1 MGAGR
6 GRCYLQWASPAIES
20 PPAAIW
26 LGLASACTPTMK
38 RMILLCGVCGL
49 AALAIFVSLMR
60 PNGARIDAAEIQI
73 AVGNAVPEPDGGSH
87 AQELQ
92 LPDPMPSSVA
102 GRNGDQRRPVESPEL
117 RLRKSFEARY
127 EGFTFQD
134 LVAEPARARE
144 RLAAAQSARFDE
156 LHSKLRAGAGVWATR
171 RPRLCGGGA
180 ELASCRSPWVCASR
194 VRAHRTAGKWLPGNA
209 HAGNLPLDRP
219 GDQGPA
225 RGNRLAGA
233 RDPTPSCPGPEV
245 HELDALRTISRRIGT
260 AQRYVEVTP
269 GSALPHQLR
278 RCAGAATG
286 VPSRTP
292 SGRSRPFSAACLSSG
307 CRRGRSWPRP

>member
-1 MGAGR
+1 
-6 GRCYLQWASPAIES
+6 
-20 PPAAIW
+20 
-26 LGLASACTPTMK
+26 MK

-156 LHSKLRAGAGVWATR
+156 LHSSFEL
-171 RPRLCGGGA
+171 
-180 ELASCRSPWVCASR
+180 ELASGR
-194 VRAHRTAGKWLPGNA
+194 H
-209 HAGNLPLDRP
+209 
-219 GDQGPA
+219 
-225 RGNRLAGA
+225 GA
-233 RDPTPSCPGPEV
+233 RVCVG
-245 HELDALRTISRRIGT
+245 
-260 AQRYVEVTP
+260 
-269 GSALPHQLR
+269 
-278 RCAGAATG
+278 G
-286 VPSRTP
+286 VPNWRRAVHPGCVHPESGRTVRQANGSLETHMLEICPSTDPATRDLLEEIAWLEREIPRRPAPDRKSMSWMHSGQFRAESEPP
-292 SGRSRPFSAACLSSG
+292 SGTSK
-307 CRRGRSWPRP
+307 